1 LGSWEYDLATG
12 ELAWSDE
19 VYRIFG
25 LDPARSGF
33 GLHALLERVHFEDR
47 HRLQE
52 AQRCLHAGEGDMD
65 IEYRVMRADGQQRVV
80 REIGTLLRDADGNP
94 TVASGAI
101 QDVTEQ
107 RAAQDG
113 LRELAKR
120 LEQSLMANR
129 QVMEHSL
136 DAICVLDAN
145 GRFLQVSD
153 AAREIWGHAPNE
165 LVGRAWVDLVHPD
178 DRGRALKVAADVTA
192 GRPVRNLRIRCVNRA
207 GKVVVTQWS
216 LRWSPEERLSFAVAR
231 DVTALEE
238 QERALRESEA
248 RMRNTVGSALDCIV
262 VMSADGRILDFN
274 PAAERTSGSR
284 RAEVL
289 GKDLG
294 ELLVPE
300 RLRDAHREGVAN
312 NLRGGRGRLIGQRVE
327 MPALRADGS
336 EILVELTVTRPAGVE
351 PPVFTGFL
359 RDVTEAHRARALEAG
374 QRRILAG
381 IASRQPLAESLE
393 AITRLAEQQFPGS
406 LSSVLLLDEAGEHL
420 LTGAAPSLPREYSL
434 AIHGAAIG
442 PRAGSCGTAAWR
454 GETVVVSDIATDPL
468 WEDYRALAE
477 QYGLAACW
485 SVPVK
490 SAEGKVLATF

>member
-1 LGSWEYDLATG
+1 
-12 ELAWSDE
+12 
-19 VYRIFG
+19 
-25 LDPARSGF
+25 
-33 GLHALLERVHFEDR
+33 
-47 HRLQE
+47 
-52 AQRCLHAGEGDMD
+52 
-65 IEYRVMRADGQQRVV
+65 
-80 REIGTLLRDADGNP
+80 
-94 TVASGAI
+94 
-101 QDVTEQ
+101 
-107 RAAQDG
+107 
-113 LRELAKR
+113 
-120 LEQSLMANR
+120 
-129 QVMEHSL
+129 
-136 DAICVLDAN
+136 
-145 GRFLQVSD
+145 
-153 AAREIWGHAPNE
+153 
-165 LVGRAWVDLVHPD
+165 
-178 DRGRALKVAADVTA
+178 
-192 GRPVRNLRIRCVNRA
+192 
-207 GKVVVTQWS
+207 
-216 LRWSPEERLSFAVAR
+216 
-231 DVTALEE
+231 
-238 QERALRESEA
+238 
-248 RMRNTVGSALDCIV
+248 
-262 VMSADGRILDFN
+262 
-274 PAAERTSGSR
+274 
-284 RAEVL
+284 
-289 GKDLG
+289 
-294 ELLVPE
+294 
-300 RLRDAHREGVAN
+300 
-312 NLRGGRGRLIGQRVE
+312 GQRVE

-490 SAEGKVLATF
+490 SAEGKVLATFATYYRQPRQPTDEEMALMESLAAVAAVAIEQDKAYRELEFSEQRFRSLFAEHPDAVYSMDLQ